1 MIIKCKNF
9 KQKSISK
16 PKLRKDQLNELNEI
30 LTFKIYNEPTIEVTY
45 LENEYNQTKIGYA
58 YKVDTEEELFYLSEG
73 TRLRSINLKDIIEI
87 K

>member
-1 MIIKCKNF
+1 MFIKHEKF
-9 KQKSISK
+9 KQNYINKS
-16 PKLRKDQLNELNEI
+16 KLSENQLNELTDI

-45 LENEYNQTKIGYA
+45 FEDDHNQTRIGYA